1 MPAKASEEEK
11 VRVVRQR
18 QKNGDIYLIERH
30 TRYDPEK
37 KYNVVLSSRVISK
50 IPKGEELPVPTR
62 PKRKKGEKV
71 LISEERSP
79 VVSASRT
86 RVGMMDIIDHIGEI
100 SGIDDAVYGNT
111 DRGTAQK
118 ILSLARYLLATNGQ
132 SLPGIST
139 WQFTHPLPYEDG
151 ISEDVYHDLFE
162 AVGLDEQL
170 QQNFFASRIA
180 GIRDRAVLAYAS
192 TTISTYSTGIPE
204 ARRGFNKAH
213 DGLDTVK
220 LLTLYSIETRQPV
233 AFTKASGNLPDVIM
247 IENALKQM
255 SVLGIGAAEIITDNG
270 YYSEKN
276 LAEMLHA
283 HFDFITLIKCNIS
296 WVKKEL
302 KAHRDEFRSTSS
314 ACPFDTNT
322 HGITVMRMHEFAR
335 NRIYANKKSGIPAGS
350 EETFTRRIYLH
361 LFFNPIRRVEE
372 DSAFDKDLFEIK
384 KYIEEGGRIEELS
397 ENAQNKV
404 SQYMNVRH
412 YGSKVTV
419 VFREKEIQELKDS
432 HGYFA
437 LVSNS
442 EKDPFECLRKYRRRE
457 TIESFFEAGKQKAD
471 GARTRVWDTN
481 RLRGRMFVQFVAL
494 CYYEHYSEMLRQ
506 MKQSLARE
514 NGTPE
519 HDLKENLKLEAKLK
533 TWLSNTP
540 VYLTLQWFDTIEEVR
555 VSTKILSK
563 RWSSEMTQRDRMF
576 LEKLGMQSS

>member
-37 KYNVVLSSRVISK
+37 KFNVVLSSRVISK

-180 GIRDRAVLAYAS
+180 GIRDRAVLAYDS

-220 LLTLYSIETRQPV
+220 LLTLYSIETRQPI

-302 KAHRDEFRSTSS
+302 KSHRDEFRSTSS

-372 DSAFDKDLFEIK
+372 DSAFDKDLLEIK
-384 KYIEEGGRIEELS
+384 RYIEEGGRIEELS

-563 RWSSEMTQRDRMF
+563 RWSSEMTQRDRLF